1 MLAGNLAAI
10 GVGGIIATASS
21 YLVSWLPMFL
31 CVLFSAYYRAVARR
45 LRL

>member
-21 YLVSWLPMFL
+21 YLVSYLPAVRYATL
-31 CVLFSAYYRAVARR
+31 NAYHRTVAGG
-45 LRL
+45 L